1 MRNRSGEP
9 VESPAVD
16 VRIGLVH
23 SLRELELELPDDTDG
38 AALRSQVEA
47 ALADDDA
54 ILWLVD
60 RKGATFGIS
69 AEKITF
75 IQLGTAEDKG
85 RIGFG

>member
-1 MRNRSGEP
+1 M
-9 VESPAVD
+9 D

-23 SLRELELELPDDTDG
+23 SLRELEIELPDDTDPD
-38 AALRSQVEA
+38 ALRTQVDEA
-47 ALADDDA
+47 LRDDDA

-60 RKGATFGIS
+60 RKGASFGIS
-69 AEKITF
+69 AGKVTF

>member
-1 MRNRSGEP
+1 M
-9 VESPAVD
+9 D

-23 SLRELELELPDDTDG
+23 SLRELEVELPDDTDG
-38 AALRSQVEA
+38 EALQARVDEALRDE
-47 ALADDDA
+47 DA

-60 RKGATFGIS
+60 RKGASFGIVS
-69 AEKITF
+69 SKVTF